1 VALDASSRGTPEPP
15 STITSSL
22 LRRVVANDQQAWEQM
37 VGLYYPMVY
46 GWCRR
51 SGLQSSDAADVCQDV
66 FRGVVRGIGGFR
78 RDKPGDTFRGWLRR
92 ITQRRVIDHRQAR
105 QSQAEPL
112 LELGS
117 RVPHAASA
125 HPPGDELPESVKEPS
140 LPHGVLDLVRSEFE
154 QRTWNAFWKT
164 TVDDRPAADVARE
177 LGMSV
182 NAVYLAK
189 SRVLRRLREE
199 LVDPF
204 EAGFPERE

>member
-1 VALDASSRGTPEPP
+1 M
-15 STITSSL
+15 
-22 LRRVVANDQQAWEQM
+22 ANDQQAWEQM

-117 RVPHAASA
+117 RVPRATSA

-140 LPHGVLDLVRSEFE
+140 LPHGVLDLVRQHRPRRSF
-154 QRTWNAFWKT
+154 R
-164 TVDDRPAADVARE
+164 DR
-177 LGMSV
+177 
-182 NAVYLAK
+182 AVLAK
-189 SRVLRRLREE
+189 VENQMNDTRFELHARREPFVLGVSIEGLKNHESTSI
-199 LVDPF
+199 
-204 EAGFPERE
+204 